1 MQGKVRVLIVD
12 DAVVVRR
19 MLADI
24 LDSDAELEVVG
35 TAANGKA
42 ALEKMPQVEPMVVIL
57 DIDMPEMNGI
67 ETLIEIRKRDVSIP
81 VIMFSTSTERGASTT
96 LEALSRGAT
105 DYVTKP
111 STMRGARSAVDAIRQ
126 ELVPKIKALGKRRL
140 RSAGLGGGAGRPRPN
155 VPIPANVRRP
165 VRPSTGG
172 TVSAPRPGN
181 TKTSLRAKGATS
193 KYRLLAIG
201 TSTGGPNALAE
212 LFPKLP
218 ANFPIPIVIVQHMP
232 PIFTRILAE
241 RLTAASHIK
250 VQEGKQG
257 EILRP
262 GMGYIAPGDYHMTV
276 HRSHGSEL
284 ALKLNQNPH
293 EHSCR
298 PAVDVLFRS
307 IAGECADKTLAVVL
321 TGMGRD
327 GAAGAKLIKG
337 KGGGILAQDEGSS
350 VVWGMPGLI
359 AKQGLAEKVLDL
371 NQMAEEITR
380 RVCIM

>member
-24 LDSDAELEVVG
+24 LDSDSELEVVG

-42 ALEKMPQVEPMVVIL
+42 ALEKMPQVEPQVVIL

-67 ETLIEIRKRDVSIP
+67 ETLIEIRKRDGTIP

-140 RSAGLGGGAGRPRPN
+140 RTAGMRARPA
-155 VPIPANVRRP
+155 VPVPASVK
-165 VRPSTGG
+165 RPSPGARPSMGG

-181 TKTSLRAKGATS
+181 TKTTLRAKGATN

-250 VQEGKQG
+250 VQEGRQG
-257 EILRP
+257 ELLRP
-262 GMGYIAPGDYHMTV
+262 GMGYIAPGDFHMTV
-276 HRSHGSEL
+276 HRSHGAEL
-284 ALKLNQNPH
+284 ALKLNQNPQ

-307 IAGECADKTLAVVL
+307 IATECADKTLAVVL

-327 GAAGAKLIKG
+327 GAAGAKLIKS

-350 VVWGMPGLI
+350 VVWGMPGLV

-380 RVCIM
+380 RICIT

>member
-24 LDSDAELEVVG
+24 LDSDPELEVVG

-42 ALEKMPQVEPMVVIL
+42 ALEKMPQVEPQVVIL

-67 ETLIEIRKRDVSIP
+67 ETLIEIRKRDGTIP

-126 ELVPKIKALGKRRL
+126 ELVPKIKALGKRRVRTAGM
-140 RSAGLGGGAGRPRPN
+140 RSRPAVPVPASVKRPPPGARPPM
-155 VPIPANVRRP
+155 
-165 VRPSTGG
+165 GG

-181 TKTSLRAKGATS
+181 AKTTIRAKGATN

-250 VQEGKQG
+250 VQEGRQG
-257 EILRP
+257 ELLRP
-262 GMGYIAPGDYHMTV
+262 GMGYIAPGDFHMTV
-276 HRSHGSEL
+276 HRSHGAEL
-284 ALKLNQNPH
+284 ALKLNQNPQ

-307 IAGECADKTLAVVL
+307 IATECADKTLAVVL

-327 GAAGAKLIKG
+327 GAAGAKLIKS

-350 VVWGMPGLI
+350 VVWGMPGLV

-380 RVCIM
+380 RICIT

>member
-24 LDSDAELEVVG
+24 LDSDPELEVVG

-42 ALEKMPQVEPMVVIL
+42 ALEKMPQVEPQVVIL

-67 ETLIEIRKRDVSIP
+67 ETLVEIRKRDGTIP

-140 RSAGLGGGAGRPRPN
+140 RTAGMRSRPS
-155 VPIPANVRRP
+155 VPIPASVKRP
-165 VRPSTGG
+165 PSTARAPMGG

-181 TKTSLRAKGATS
+181 QKTTLRAKGSTN

-257 EILRP
+257 EIIRP
-262 GMGYIAPGDYHMTV
+262 GMGYIAPGDFHMTV
-276 HRSHGSEL
+276 HRSHGAEM
-284 ALKLNQNPH
+284 AIKLNQNPQ

-307 IAGECADKTLAVVL
+307 IAADCADKTLAVVL

-327 GAAGAKLIKG
+327 GAAGAKLIKE

-380 RVCIM
+380 RICLT